1 MEQDKITIGI
11 DLGTTFSAVAYV
23 DEHGDAKIIPN
34 DKTERITPSVV
45 FFENE
50 SNIVVG
56 QTAKD
61 ELGLSPDKVVEFVKR
76 EMGRK
81 KEDVRK
87 EDNYGTPKPY
97 NYNGKIYSPEE
108 VSALIL
114 KKLKEDAEKYFHGTI
129 ITDAVI
135 TVPAYFNEAE
145 KQATIDAGRM
155 AGLNVL
161 QLINEPTAAAISY
174 GISTADKSQKVF
186 VFDLGG
192 GTFDVTILDVVVK
205 GDSKEIN
212 IINTD
217 GDHRLGGKDWDD
229 RLIEFA
235 SNEFIKNFG
244 DDPRN
249 SIDTLAELR
258 ERAEKAKK
266 QLSEKD
272 RASFPVRTDKGSCKV
287 EITRQQFEEMTAD
300 LLSRVNGLC
309 EQVFK
314 KVNLK
319 WTDID
324 TVLLAG
330 GSTRMPMIQDLL
342 KTISGKELRTD
353 LINPDECVALGASLQ
368 AKMIGIQQFD
378 QPVSREVMDKLGQI
392 TVADITSHTLGEVVM
407 HSSTRELI
415 VEPMI
420 PKGTKV
426 PCTITK
432 TFVTDE
438 DNQSSVS
445 ITIKEGESTNPEN
458 TITIQEGSLTIVSPL
473 PAGSPLEYTYSLSAD
488 GMLTVIAK
496 DVTNNKSIKVEVE
509 RRSNLT
515 KAEVEKGKSNIN
527 NLKVSG

>member
-34 DKTERITPSVV
+34 DKSERITPSVV

-108 VSALIL
+108 ISALIL
-114 KKLKEDAEKYFHGTI
+114 KKLKEDAENFFHGIT

-145 KQATIDAGRM
+145 KQATIDAGKM

-205 GDSKEIN
+205 GESKEIN

-229 RLIEFA
+229 RIIEYA

-249 SIDTLAELR
+249 SIETLSYLR

-287 EITRQQFEEMTAD
+287 EITRQQFEEITTD
-300 LLSRVNGLC
+300 LLSRINGLC

-314 KVNLK
+314 KANLN
-319 WTDID
+319 WTDVD
-324 TVLLAG
+324 TILLAG
-330 GSTRMPMIQDLL
+330 GAARMPMIQNLL
-342 KTISGKELRTD
+342 KSISGKELRTD
-353 LINPDECVALGASLQ
+353 LINPDECVALGAALQ
-368 AKMIGIQQFD
+368 SNIISIKQGKHPISQEIK
-378 QPVSREVMDKLGQI
+378 DKLGDI
-392 TVADITSHTLGEVVM
+392 SVVDITSHTLGTVVVDD
-407 HSSTRELI
+407 ENNKY
-415 VEPMI
+415 VESMI

-432 TFVTDE
+432 TFGTRD
-438 DNQSSVS
+438 DNQSGVL
-445 ITIKEGESTNPEN
+445 ITIKEGESTKPEN
-458 TITIQEGSLTIVSPL
+458 TTTIQEATLLIENPL
-473 PAGSPLEYTYSLSAD
+473 PAGSPIEDTFSLSAD
-488 GMLTVIAK
+488 GMLTVIAR
-496 DVTNNKSIKVEVE
+496 DVTNDKSIKIQVE
-509 RRSNLT
+509 RKSNLT